1 MNGFDIAFGII
12 AVIGIIA
19 AAMLLWA
26 AGGLI

>member
-1 MNGFDIAFGII
+1 MKGFDRAFGII

-19 AAMLLWA
+19 AAMLLVA